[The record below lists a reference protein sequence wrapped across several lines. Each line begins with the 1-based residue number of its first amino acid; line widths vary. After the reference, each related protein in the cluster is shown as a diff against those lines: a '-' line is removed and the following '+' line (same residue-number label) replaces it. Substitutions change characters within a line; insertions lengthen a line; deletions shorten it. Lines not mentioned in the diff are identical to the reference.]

1 MKTLILSVV
10 LFVMAF
16 TAKSEVL
23 FFQAYDKDDKF
34 EILLDS
40 IRLICNDGR
49 DTTLTEVQYIHFRW
63 DKISDVK
70 DNFDIKSSNTIKNF
84 PNPFNNITYFKLDFV
99 TDLNIYINVYSIQG
113 KLVHTESQFV
123 RKYQDYLKLD
133 LTLLNEGIYIVSINI
148 GGKVITSK
156 VIKSSHFSNP
166 STSSSPEDNNNF
178 LSLLNTKINP
188 QILENT
194 KYTFI
199 GFASGYEND
208 TLRLNSFADF
218 TSQIFYMNRN
228 SEMMLADSISFLL
241 NLPGSIMHHHA
252 EVDVGYD
259 YIIRDFNKSID
270 LVLNKTFYN
279 AKIFDNKFS
288 WTYSFENYDEFYQ
301 RHHLT
306 ADIDTINKIIKYFEF
321 EYMLDSLDNGWPNRI
336 EIRETIKISN
346 IPYII
351 EDNKIIATIKKEELK
366 NNLVY
371 YYHFHEHNDK
381 SSEELD
387 YTKAVDYN
395 DDSYFKIIIQLKQ

>member
-1 MKTLILSVV
+1 MKVLILSVV
-10 LFVMAF
+10 LFIMAF

-40 IRLICNDGR
+40 IKLICNDGR
-49 DTTLTEVQYIHFRW
+49 DTTLTEVEYTHFYW
-63 DKISDVK
+63 DKISDIK

-99 TDLNIYINVYSIQG
+99 SDLNVSINVYSIEG
-113 KLVHTESQFV
+113 KLVYSENQFV

-133 LTLLNEGIYIVSINI
+133 LTLLNDGIYIVSIDI
-148 GGKVITSK
+148 GGKIVTSK
-156 VIKSSHFSNP
+156 IVKSSQMSNN
-166 STSSSPEDNNNF
+166 SSYSLPENNTGF
-178 LSLLNTKINP
+178 LVLLNNKINL

-208 TLRLNSFADF
+208 TLKLDTIIDF
-218 TSQIFYMNRN
+218 TSQKFFMKRYPETKLAN
-228 SEMMLADSISFLL
+228 SINFLL
-241 NLPGSIMHHHA
+241 NLPGSIMHHRE

-259 YIIRDFNKSID
+259 YIIRDFDKSID
-270 LVLNKTFYN
+270 LVLNRTFYN
-279 AKIFDNKFS
+279 AKIIDNKFS

-306 ADIDTINKIIKYFEF
+306 ADIDTLNKLIKNFVF
-321 EYMLDSLDNGWPNRI
+321 IFMLDSLDDFPSKI
-336 EIRETIKISN
+336 DIRETIKISE
-346 IPYII
+346 IPYTV
-351 EDNKIIATIKKEELK
+351 EENKIIAIIKKDVL
-366 NNLVY
+366 NSNLEFHQHFQSHNYKTDEYIDFTGVEDY
-371 YYHFHEHNDK
+371 Y
-381 SSEELD
+381 
-387 YTKAVDYN
+387 